1 MEMVLQGEWRI
12 LYEEL
17 LNWHAYCTEHDKHQ
31 GPKSSQEH
39 LNKVSIRNY
48 ANEGQL
54 SRALAAADKGN
65 EAQDATAEAV
75 MAMHGP
81 GDSMTPEDWASLQR
95 QVDEDDSA
103 RWPEEPTQAMAHD
116 IYNIIRGLDQH
127 SAGSISGLLNSDL
140 TPLVRQVNA
149 VEWAGKPGLSK
160 FALEGYPKIYGLVRL
175 VYKIATN
182 QINTGGHCGKSLRA
196 TKPTARHS
204 PDVRGDS
211 RTYAYNTDG
220 LQAKIYG

>member
-1 MEMVLQGEWRI
+1 MFIKI
-12 LYEEL
+12 LIL
-17 LNWHAYCTEHDKHQ
+17 
-31 GPKSSQEH
+31 
-39 LNKVSIRNY
+39 R
-48 ANEGQL
+48 QL
-54 SRALAAADKGN
+54 GT
-65 EAQDATAEAV
+65 DARC
-75 MAMHGP
+75 
-81 GDSMTPEDWASLQR
+81 SLQR

-103 RWPEEPTQAMAHD
+103 RWPAEPTQAMAHA

-149 VEWAGKPGLSK
+149 VEWAGKPGFSK
-160 FALEGYPKIYGLVRL
+160 FALEDYPKIYGLVRL

-182 QINTGGHCGKSLRA
+182 QINAGGHCRKSLRA